1 MKIMKFTMINYLL
14 SFVIINVAILTVTI
28 AGESE
33 RQIGYGRGGRMQGGF
48 VSERSKEPI
57 QQIPISFDWNI
68 AKIEL
73 GKKLFFEPRL

>member
-1 MKIMKFTMINYLL
+1 MKIIKFTAISCLVAFVVIN
-14 SFVIINVAILTVTI
+14 IAMLTVTI

-33 RQIGYGRGGRMQGGF
+33 RQIGYGRGGRMQGGA

-57 QQIPISFDWNI
+57 QPIPISFDDNR

-73 GKKLFFEPRL
+73 GKKLFF